1 MSSMKISNVTKNS
14 LEKMFSENKRF
25 DGRKLLDL
33 NNLEIEYNVSKK
45 AEGSARVRLGKTE
58 VIVGVKLGT
67 GEPYPDSPDKGNLM
81 VSADLLPMASPR
93 FEHQQQYLEIH

>member
-33 NNLEIEYNVSKK
+33 NNLKK
-45 AEGSARVRLGKTE
+45 
-58 VIVGVKLGT
+58 VKDIG
-67 GEPYPDSPDKGNLM
+67 
-81 VSADLLPMASPR
+81 
-93 FEHQQQYLEIH
+93 